1 MKEILVLNLGRYGDL
16 IQTTP
21 LLRGLKRNHPHARV
35 TLVAQKRFRAILPL
49 MSGVDRHL
57 LFDHDGLAQAI
68 AREERLLSGY
78 RQLDKFLTHL
88 ESDHFDLIVNLT
100 STELSAYLVPLLG
113 SSQVAGKTS
122 ATDGRTLVKHPWALY
137 LYSFLLGDSRRF
149 NRINLADI
157 FCKMAGVEPDGHPVE
172 LQETE
177 AGQSFAETFMKQAG
191 LNNQTLIGIQ
201 LSASDP
207 VRCWSVESFARL
219 SDLLQETTGVRT
231 ILLGSPGERPLAERA
246 LSLMKHEPVNAVGKT
261 TIEELFSLVRC
272 CVLLVSN
279 DTGTMHFAA
288 AGGIPTVMLTLGP
301 ASFYCT
307 GPLSSGNLAL
317 QAPLPCSPC
326 RYNLSC
332 HHPICRD
339 LITVESVGSTC
350 RYLLGDTSALNHE
363 SNGVRISRSEFG
375 PDGYL
380 EWRSLCNEDPTHE
393 DLTQQHA
400 HLWKT
405 FLDGDIDGSG
415 QHRPFFPE
423 LAHLTAQG
431 SKLTAKI
438 MAEASRTPIHIE
450 TINNLGA
457 QEALV
462 ESSIR
467 CLAGTTPSLSPL
479 VDFMTI
485 MRDNITATDL
495 ITVATET
502 HQIYGKA
509 LDWHNSE
516 GHRVTPS

>member
-68 AREERLLSGY
+68 AREESLLSGY

-100 STELSAYLVPLLG
+100 STELSAHLVPLLS

-261 TIEELFSLVRC
+261 TIEELFSLVRRC
-272 CVLLVSN
+272 TLLVSN

-307 GPLSSGNLAL
+307 GPLSIGNLAL

-332 HHPICRD
+332 HHPVCRQ
-339 LITVESVGSTC
+339 LIPVESVNSAC
-350 RYLLGDTSALNHE
+350 QYLLGDTSALDHKP
-363 SNGVRISRSEFG
+363 NGVRVFRSEFSL
-375 PDGYL
+375 DQYL
-380 EWRSLCNEDPTHE
+380 EWQPLCNGDPTHE
-393 DLTQQHA
+393 DLTQRYS
-400 HLWKT
+400 HLWKE
-405 FLDGDIDGSG
+405 FLDGDFARSSLREP
-415 QHRPFFPE
+415 QFPE
-423 LAHLTAQG
+423 LVRLTTQG
-431 SKLTAKI
+431 GILA
-438 MAEASRTPIHIE
+438 AEILAAARKTPLPLKA
-450 TINNLGA
+450 INDFGT
-457 QEALV
+457 QEARV
-462 ESSIR
+462 ESDMR
-467 CLAGTTPSLSPL
+467 CLAGTIPKVSPL

-485 MRDNITATDL
+485 MRDNITASDL
-495 ITVATET
+495 ISVATET
-502 HQIYGKA
+502 RHIYEQGNWLATK
-509 LDWHNSE
+509 L
-516 GHRVTPS
+516 